1 MVAVGS
7 FCMGVARNGALAGL
21 IRSRR
26 PAGDRSGGAHEAQA
40 SQPKAGPR
48 FVPTSPSR
56 AKSAAARSATTS
68 SAAPR
73 RGLRNKEWQPH
84 RARREPSTELQTN
97 LIALRILRAA
107 WFWARLG
114 PGAHGRFVSEG
125 VAGTRRWHALG
136 WRAVAAW
143 APPDRSRECAALPRR
158 ERCARAPQAP
168 SAPPLSTERNRIT
181 SWPKQ
186 HRRCCVPPR
195 SADTRSRTPSS
206 DRCGSWC

>member
-1 MVAVGS
+1 ML
-7 FCMGVARNGALAGL
+7 F
-21 IRSRR
+21 RS
-26 PAGDRSGGAHEAQA
+26 ADDQSGGAHEAQA
-40 SQPKAGPR
+40 SQPKAGLR

-73 RGLRNKEWQPH
+73 RGLKRQPH

-97 LIALRILRAA
+97 LIVLCIVRAA
-107 WFWARLG
+107 RCWARLG
-114 PGAHGRFVSEG
+114 PGARGRFVSEG

-168 SAPPLSTERNRIT
+168 SAPPHSTKRSQIT

-186 HRRCCVPPR
+186 HRRCCVPPH